1 MSLKNL
7 REKNIDELREEL
19 LSLRQNQ
26 LKLKMQKA
34 NAQLEQPHQIR
45 QVRRDIARIKTLLHE
60 QNVSV

>member
-1 MSLKNL
+1 MSLKDL

-45 QVRRDIARIKTLLHE
+45 QVRRDIARIKILLRE

>member
-1 MSLKNL
+1 MSLKDL

>member
-1 MSLKNL
+1 MSLKDF

-34 NAQLEQPHQIR
+34 NAQLEQTHQIR
-45 QVRRDIARIKTLLHE
+45 QVRRDIARIKTLLRE

>member
-34 NAQLEQPHQIR
+34 NAQLEQTHQIR
-45 QVRRDIARIKTLLHE
+45 QVRRDIASIKTLLRE

>member
-1 MSLKNL
+1 MSLTDL

-45 QVRRDIARIKTLLHE
+45 QVRRDIARIKTLLRE

>member
-1 MSLKNL
+1 MSLKDL

-45 QVRRDIARIKTLLHE
+45 QVRRDIARIITLLHE

>member
-1 MSLKNL
+1 MSLKDL
-7 REKNIDELREEL
+7 REKNINELREEL

>member
-1 MSLKNL
+1 MSLKDL

-34 NAQLEQPHQIR
+34 NVQLEQPHQIR
-45 QVRRDIARIKTLLHE
+45 QVRRDIARIKTLLRE